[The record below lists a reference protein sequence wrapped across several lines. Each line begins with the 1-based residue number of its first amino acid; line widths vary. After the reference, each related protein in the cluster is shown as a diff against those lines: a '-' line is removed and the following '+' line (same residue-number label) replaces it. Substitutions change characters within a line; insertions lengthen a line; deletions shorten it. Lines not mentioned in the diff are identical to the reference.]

1 MSYYSISHIQLISNK
16 FKVNLSKFHE
26 GKKKSLLFSR
36 NFRPKF
42 QVRQLCD
49 FGVGLLCY
57 RGKLLTWIDTFTRAF
72 KGFCNEKNET
82 FLVSGDEFVD
92 LQ

>member
-1 MSYYSISHIQLISNK
+1 M
-16 FKVNLSKFHE
+16 
-26 GKKKSLLFSR
+26 R
-36 NFRPKF
+36 FR
-42 QVRQLCD
+42 
-49 FGVGLLCY
+49 VGLLCY
-57 RGKLLTWIDTFTRAF
+57 RGRLLTWIDTFTRAF